1 MVAVF
6 GEPFVAAAP
15 AFSVYIWLLPLRL
28 MSGHARW
35 TLLADER
42 QNLLLG
48 VEIAGALTLVL
59 VGLAL
64 VPGYGAVGASAAVV
78 IANIVAWIAAH
89 KVASRV
95 IGDLPGVRDVLVA
108 TGSTLGSLA
117 LGMYFHENVVLSVGA
132 AVAAFLVC
140 MKLAGGDLFADVIR
154 LAHAKQS
161 HAD

>member
-1 MVAVF
+1 
-6 GEPFVAAAP
+6 
-15 AFSVYIWLLPLRL
+15 